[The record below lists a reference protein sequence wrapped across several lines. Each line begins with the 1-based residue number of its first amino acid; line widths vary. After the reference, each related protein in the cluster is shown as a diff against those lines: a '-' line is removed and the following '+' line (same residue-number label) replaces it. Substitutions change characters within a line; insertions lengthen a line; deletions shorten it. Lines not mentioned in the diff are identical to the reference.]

1 MKHTSRF
8 DLDMQAAQ
16 PVRPISAMQIIK
28 QVAEKHG
35 LTVDDLRSQDRSRKY
50 SWPRQEA
57 MVRLRDETAL
67 SYPSIARLLRR
78 KDHTTIIYGERVA
91 RNRIKEGSEEWNN

>member
-1 MKHTSRF
+1 MKYTPLHQLILTRKKI
-8 DLDMQAAQ
+8 
-16 PVRPISAMQIIK
+16 VRSISGMEIVK

-67 SYPSIARLLRR
+67 SYPSIARLLHR

-91 RNRIKEGSEEWNN
+91 RNRIKKGSEEWNI